1 MIIEILEEYYRL
13 TEYQKSLVPYNIKEK
28 IDKIK
33 FESFKY

>member
-28 IDKIK
+28 NR
-33 FESFKY
+33 